1 MSPACVYVN
10 YTICFGEKKTGKSC
24 AYVDCGEH
32 LAFRTRLNCTLGEER
47 VRTERIRHSMCAFAS
62 SRYGTVGDLSIYTKD
77 SEKMSTGCVINITY
91 DSAVGLDFAHNHK
104 VA

>member
-1 MSPACVYVN
+1 
-10 YTICFGEKKTGKSC
+10 
-24 AYVDCGEH
+24 
-32 LAFRTRLNCTLGEER
+32 
-47 VRTERIRHSMCAFAS
+47 MCAFAS
-62 SRYGTVGDLSIYTKD
+62 SRYGTIGDLSIYTKD